1 MCSKLHLGDINCI
14 YMDIKLKKWGI
25 ILEPLAENMSCT
37 STLHR
42 NLFHLNDGKTVDE
55 A

>member
-1 MCSKLHLGDINCI
+1 
-14 YMDIKLKKWGI
+14 MDIKLKKWGI

-42 NLFHLNDGKTVDE
+42 NLFSFKWLENCRWSL
-55 A
+55 